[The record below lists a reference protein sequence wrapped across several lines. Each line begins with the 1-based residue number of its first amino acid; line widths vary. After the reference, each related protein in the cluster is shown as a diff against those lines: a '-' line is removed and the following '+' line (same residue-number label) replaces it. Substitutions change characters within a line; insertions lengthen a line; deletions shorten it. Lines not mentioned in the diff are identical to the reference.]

1 MNPDALPLRDIHLP
15 APVSWWPPAPGWWIV
30 VALSVVL
37 CAGAV
42 WLYRWRSARRNSPL
56 VIARDELEHVR
67 AEWSGHRDVQRLARD
82 VSVWLRRVC
91 ITLYPRRDVASLTGD
106 SWWRFLDEVA
116 GTRVFGDDAGR
127 TLAEAPYKASAD
139 IDSDGLLRLCETW
152 LTAIPQNRS
161 GGRHD

>member
-30 VALSVVL
+30 VVLSVVL
-37 CAGAV
+37 CVGAV
-42 WLYRWRSARRNSPL
+42 WLYRWRLAKRNSPL

-67 AEWSGHRDVQRLARD
+67 AQWSGHRDAQRLVRD
-82 VSVWLRRVC
+82 VSVWLRRVS
-91 ITLYPRRDVASLTGD
+91 ITLYPRRDVASLTGEK
-106 SWWRFLDEVA
+106 WRQFLDEVA

-127 TLAEAPYKASAD
+127 MLAEAPYRASAD

-152 LTAIPQNRS
+152 LAAIPQNRS
-161 GGRHD
+161 GGHND